1 MQMED
6 GYDRRPIALDEE
18 EHAER
23 EAMKYRASDVP

>member
-6 GYDRRPIALDEE
+6 GYDCHLIVLDEE

-23 EAMKYRASDVP
+23 EAMKHRAADAR